1 MNLHTPDS
9 ATTGASLVSSSDV
22 NGTRVYTRD
31 GTHIGTIDHLM
42 IDKASG
48 RVAWAVMGFGGFL
61 GLGEDHYPVPWNK
74 LVYDTH
80 LEGFVT
86 DITEEQVK
94 GAPDRSENWRTDRD
108 WERRAHE
115 HYGAPL
121 YWM

>member
-1 MNLHTPDS
+1 MPDRHS
-9 ATTGASLVSSSDV
+9 PASPVISSDRV
-22 NGTRVYTRD
+22 NGTAVFGADRAQ
-31 GTHIGTIDHLM
+31 IGTIDHLV
-42 IDKASG
+42 IDKVSG
-48 RVAWAVMGFGGFL
+48 KIAYAVMGFGGFL